1 MGQFNHPNVI
11 ALIGVVTQSRC
22 LAVFV
27 ELIMTH
33 PEVVMTHK
41 SLDAT
46 DFFFLIS

>member
-27 ELIMTH
+27 EVIMTH
-33 PEVVMTHK
+33 PEVVMSIK

-46 DFFFLIS
+46 SLCN